1 MYVITKKNTHEVP
14 NEVYFASSLMEA
26 TTLKNELT
34 TETGD
39 EWIIATEL
47 D

>member
-1 MYVITKKNTHEVP
+1 MYVITKKNTYEVN

-34 TETGD
+34 AETGD
-39 EWIIATEL
+39 EWILAKVL